1 MIDKLIQ
8 GKNSMR
14 FFKRWVAVAVL
25 SMSTVLAGVG
35 ASYGQ
40 DKTVRIGFQK
50 YGKLVLLKSK
60 GTLEPRLKALGYNVV
75 WTEFPSGP
83 PLLEA
88 INVGAIDFGNTGESP
103 PVFAQAAG
111 APIRYIA
118 YEPPAPKGEAIL
130 VPKDSP
136 FKTVADLKGK
146 KVAVNKGAN
155 AHYLLV
161 KALHKAGVKYSD
173 ITPVFLAPADG
184 RAAFERGSV
193 DAWAIWDPFQA
204 AAEASTQ
211 ARTLTDGTDTVPNT
225 QFYLS
230 SRNFLETEPKILDA
244 ILAGLREVDDWA
256 RSDIHAV
263 AEQLS
268 PSVGLPV
275 AVLEVALKRQAY
287 GIKPIDA
294 EVLAEQQKL
303 ADTFLELGLIPK
315 AVNVSEI
322 ARKSG
327 S

>member
-1 MIDKLIQ
+1 MDKD
-8 GKNSMR
+8 KMMR
-14 FFKRWVAVAVL
+14 WFKKIVAVAVL
-25 SMSTVLAGVG
+25 SMTTALAGVG

-40 DKTVRIGFQK
+40 DKVVRIGFQK

-60 GTLEPRLKALGYNVV
+60 GTLEPRLKALGYSVV

-88 INVGAIDFGNTGESP
+88 INVGAIDFGNTGEAP
-103 PVFAQAAG
+103 PIFAQAAG
-111 APIRYIA
+111 APISYVA

-136 FKTVADLKGK
+136 LKSVADLKGK
-146 KVAVNKGAN
+146 KVAFNKGSN
-155 AHYLLV
+155 VHYLVV
-161 KALHKAGVKYSD
+161 KALEKAGVKYSD
-173 ITPVFLAPADG
+173 ITPVFLSPSDA
-184 RAAFERGSV
+184 RAAFERGSI

-204 AAEASTQ
+204 AVESAVE
-211 ARTLTDGTDTVPNT
+211 ARTLTDGTDTVDNH

-230 SRNFLETEPKILDA
+230 SQKFVETEPKALEA
-244 ILAGLREVDDWA
+244 VLAGLREVDEWA
-256 RSDIHAV
+256 KADIHAV

-275 AVLEVALKRQAY
+275 PVLEVALKRQSY
-287 GIKPIDA
+287 GIEPIDA
-294 EVLAEQQKL
+294 QLIEKQQKL
-303 ADTFLELGLIPK
+303 ADTFLALGLIPK
-315 AVNVSEI
+315 AISVSDV